1 MDEELLNALRGLGFE
16 LIAQK
21 EDVTTPR
28 YVARVTQALALERLF
43 PYPRIVD
50 QVCKSLASPFLAEGG
65 QVFAVAGIS
74 QHQNWGGI
82 LAHGV
87 ARHLSTGL
95 SRDVLVVNVCRKSAG
110 TDLVIEPGP
119 QANLRK
125 QRIVVVSDVLATG
138 TTVANLITKLR
149 TLHAQIAGVTAIGDR
164 KDVMTTLPRGISY
177 HSLFDVALE
186 PKKASEQK
194 K

>member
-1 MDEELLNALRGLGFE
+1 MDEELLTALRGLGFE
-16 LIAQK
+16 LTAPK
-21 EDVTTPR
+21 EEDVPPR
-28 YVARVTQALALERLF
+28 YIARVSLVLPLERLF

-50 QVCKSLASPFLAEGG
+50 QVCKSLASPFLTEGG
-65 QVFAVAGIS
+65 QIFAVAGIS

-87 ARHLSTGL
+87 ARHLSMGL

-138 TTVANLITKLR
+138 TTVTNLIAKLR
-149 TLHAQIAGVTAIGDR
+149 VLHAHIVGVTAIGDR
-164 KDVMTTLPRGISY
+164 KDVMTTLPPRVSY
-177 HSLFDVALE
+177 HSLFDVVLE
-186 PKKASEQK
+186 PVKTAGVKK
-194 K
+194 